1 MSPAQPAGA
10 RAYRVHLAHE
20 AACLHSNQTK
30 HKMVDALQRPFLRI
44 SPEFGT
50 YAEEHGVFD
59 LFEVMLKELLIAR
72 PENPLD
78 FLVKLLSKPIIDGM
92 TIIRFLVIHY

>member
-1 MSPAQPAGA
+1 M
-10 RAYRVHLAHE
+10 
-20 AACLHSNQTK
+20 
-30 HKMVDALQRPFLRI
+30 DALRRPFLRI

-50 YAEEHGVFD
+50 YAEENGVFD
-59 LFEVMLKELLIAR
+59 LFEVMLREVLIAR

-92 TIIRFLVIHY
+92 IMIPISCVGLCSNTCGERERKWGELSS

>member
-1 MSPAQPAGA
+1 M
-10 RAYRVHLAHE
+10 
-20 AACLHSNQTK
+20 
-30 HKMVDALQRPFLRI
+30 DALRRPFLRI

-50 YAEEHGVFD
+50 YAEENGVFD
-59 LFEVMLKELLIAR
+59 LFEVMLREVLIAR

-92 TIIRFLVIHY
+92 IMIPISCVRLCSNTCGERERMG